1 MKIQSLYFKN
11 GHLGWEVKPI
21 AFQNLNLLVGLSG
34 AGKSQ
39 IINALWHLRS
49 LALREKELNNNGVE
63 WDLKF
68 SIGELNYE

>member
-11 GHLGWEVKPI
+11 GHLGWEVKTI

-39 IINALWHLRS
+39 IINALWHLRDI
-49 LALREKELNNNGVE
+49 ALGKNMM
-63 WDLKF
+63 LKIMTP
-68 SIGELNYE
+68 S